1 MMSLRKLA
9 PVVLSAFCFF
19 ATAQPEAARADTLS
33 LDLDPAHSTV
43 EFTLGATLHT
53 VKGTFAFKQGTIRF
67 DPATGQASGTVVVDL
82 ASGQSGDAKRD
93 ANMRNNVLQV
103 QTYPL
108 AVFTPSRVQV
118 QLANGKPSALDVDG
132 VLAIHGGSHAM
143 TLHVTLEG
151 NGASMTAHAQF
162 SVPYVQWGM
171 RDPSTFFLH
180 VGNTVAIDVTAAG
193 QVHGLGANASALP

>member
-1 MMSLRKLA
+1 VSGIRSA
-9 PVVLSAFCFF
+9 AVVVLSALCFF
-19 ATAQPEAARADTLS
+19 ATARPEPARAETLS

-43 EFTLGATLHT
+43 AFTLGATLHT
-53 VKGTFAFKQGTIRF
+53 VRGTFGFKQGTIRF

-93 ANMRNNVLQV
+93 ANMRNTVLQV

-108 AVFTPSRVQV
+108 AVFSPSRVQV
-118 QLANGKPSALDVDG
+118 QLANGKPSVLDVDG

-143 TLHVTLEG
+143 TLHVTLEA
-151 NGASMTAHAQF
+151 NGASTTAHTQF

-171 RDPSTFFLH
+171 KDPSTFFLH
-180 VGNTVAIDVTAAG
+180 VGNTVDIDVTAVA
-193 QVHGLGANASALP
+193 QVHGSVGAPPP